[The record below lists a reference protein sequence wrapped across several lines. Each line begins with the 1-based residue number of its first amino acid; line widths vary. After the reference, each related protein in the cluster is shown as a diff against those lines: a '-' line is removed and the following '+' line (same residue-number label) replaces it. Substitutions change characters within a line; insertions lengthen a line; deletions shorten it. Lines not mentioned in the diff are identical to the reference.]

1 METSQKLVTES
12 MFTQKLRWA
21 LRSMGLLCPVTPEQ
35 VKVFESKGNSKREL
49 HALLTDP
56 IAMLD
61 RGYIG
66 PSVAKTIL
74 KTQQPQTIRY
84 AARKGDHI
92 SDETWQLMEND
103 RLKALEAKNK
113 K

>member
-1 METSQKLVTES
+1 
-12 MFTQKLRWA
+12 
-21 LRSMGLLCPVTPEQ
+21 MGLLCPVTPEQ
-35 VKVFESKGNSKREL
+35 VKVFESKGKSKHEL
-49 HALLTDP
+49 PALLTDP

-66 PSVAKTIL
+66 PSVPITIL
-74 KTQQPQTIRY
+74 KPQQPQTTRY
-84 AARKGDHI
+84 AARKGNQI

-103 RLKALEAKNK
+103 RLKALEVKNK